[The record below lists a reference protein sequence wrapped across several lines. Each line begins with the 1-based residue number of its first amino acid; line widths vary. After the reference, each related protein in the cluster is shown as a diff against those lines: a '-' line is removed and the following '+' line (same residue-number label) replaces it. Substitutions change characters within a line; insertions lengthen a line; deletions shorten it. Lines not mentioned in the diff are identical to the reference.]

1 MSEKELVQDL
11 VPTDRELELLD
22 CIVGMMV
29 QASAIEADGLI
40 NDQAL
45 SAYESAEAILA
56 EYGLLI
62 EVRWQDCG
70 LLTRKD
76 KQGRY
81 PGTYFNEEKFRKI
94 AERMRDI

>member
-1 MSEKELVQDL
+1 MINLITASDEF
-11 VPTDRELELLD
+11 RFID
-22 CIVGMMV
+22 CIVCMTV
-29 QASAIEADGLI
+29 QAGAIEADGLI
-40 NDQAL
+40 DDQSL
-45 SAYESAEAILA
+45 SAYENAEAILA
-56 EYGLLI
+56 DYGLLI

-94 AERMRDI
+94 AERMRGI

>member
-1 MSEKELVQDL
+1 MIGLITASDEFKFIN
-11 VPTDRELELLD
+11 

-29 QASAIEADGLI
+29 QAGAIEADGLI
-40 NDQAL
+40 NDHAV
-45 SAYESAEAILA
+45 SAYENAKAILA
-56 EYGLLI
+56 NYDLLI

-94 AERMRDI
+94 AERMRGI

>member
-1 MSEKELVQDL
+1 MKSPDLLVS
-11 VPTDRELELLD
+11 TAREFELLD

-45 SAYESAEAILA
+45 SAYEAAEGVLA
-56 EYGLLI
+56 DYGLLV
-62 EVRWQDCG
+62 EVRWQNCG

-94 AERMRDI
+94 AERMRGV